1 MEGYKPPKMFAE
13 LPRKIQE
20 KHDSG
25 EWLNVE
31 VPTHQ
36 DISSSDTRSKDR
48 TKGKSGIRESKRNK
62 REIRSGFSPGDEFFL
77 NQASFTRG
85 EAPDFVV
92 KSVSSDGSIR
102 YFEKGSR
109 VVAVVS
115 QDDFAKMVGV
125 ADGAKYD
132 EIRGAKERKIFTLYG
147 DSLLND
153 LDSVEAS
160 EISGEGY
167 NDDQNWLLWVDFMM
181 RRNRLQELVQSYQ
194 KQAEER
200 GDTALA
206 LRDIVQ
212 FAKSM
217 PEEFLSDEQRE
228 KMAQFVSH
236 EPVDKGDRDKRAQK
250 PRQKKMRLDDEPGK
264 KSPTKKGAPKR
275 ERAPKSEPAVAN
287 DTQAPVVENVVAPE
301 FIENVIENS
310 AEQLASYRRY
320 LEEEQRGKEIL
331 IDLVDHTNIE
341 TVFSYEIDP
350 ATEKSTKKK
359 IFLPVSDEAKQ
370 VFDAMSR
377 TTQREARVI
386 WVEMNTELE
395 TSYLG
400 RKFTLA
406 LELVQK
412 TWEEKIAQ
420 APDAVA
426 LEDIGK
432 REQNGNH
439 KRSRGK
445 SQQGARAFIPI
456 DPKDTSAEFQPLQE
470 VLHQMIDQ
478 RNRLKNT
485 ALSGFSKL
493 FDDQLKPRVVAVN
506 KELSTLWQSRLEAL
520 GGPVYEGETVKS
532 TELVDVESLKQD
544 AQRDIETFLTRSL
557 SLIDEKLAAKGENF
571 LEIYREDRER
581 AKRLLAAV
589 GGHIVAIATSAAGRV
604 EPKDAD
610 ALKQAVVKFGTVQLA
625 LVLKQRVAGLLELK
639 KS

>member
-1 MEGYKPPKMFAE
+1 MNSIDSLFGSGGVFYCMGEGMNFLDPKIKAGETFRSKLSRDGNGKKLPDFHIISAHGLNVQAGAETPGNMTARKVEYAVGGATHVLPESILQSVLKRKGYKK
-13 LPRKIQE
+13 RK
-20 KHDSG
+20 
-25 EWLNVE
+25 
-31 VPTHQ
+31 P
-36 DISSSDTRSKDR
+36 
-48 TKGKSGIRESKRNK
+48 GKSGTVDG
-62 REIRSGFSPGDEFFL
+62 GF
-77 NQASFTRG
+77 
-85 EAPDFVV
+85 
-92 KSVSSDGSIR
+92 
-102 YFEKGSR
+102 
-109 VVAVVS
+109 
-115 QDDFAKMVGV
+115 
-125 ADGAKYD
+125 ADGAKQG
-132 EIRGAKERKIFTLYG
+132 EIGEKEGNKMFGRG
-147 DSLLND
+147 LLNKLNQVD
-153 LDSVEAS
+153 VSLIGV
-160 EISGEGY
+160 EGY
-167 NDDQNWLLWVDFMM
+167 SEDQNWFFRVDFSMK
-181 RRNRLQELVQSYQ
+181 RQHLKELVLAYEKKLVG
-194 KQAEER
+194 KQDAS
-200 GDTALA
+200 
-206 LRDIVQ
+206 RDMQEIVA
-212 FAKSM
+212 FAKTILDTF
-217 PEEFLSDEQRE
+217 PLGEDGDVSDGSENKKRGRKPGQR
-228 KMAQFVSH
+228 
-236 EPVDKGDRDKRAQK
+236 
-250 PRQKKMRLDDEPGK
+250 KMRLSDTEEGGNK
-264 KSPTKKGAPKR
+264 ATTTKGALRKG
-275 ERAPKSEPAVAN
+275 RAPKSERAVVG
-287 DTQAPVVENVVAPE
+287 DTQALVVENVVAPE
-301 FIENVIENS
+301 FTENVIENS
-310 AEQLASYRRY
+310 AEQLASYRRH
-320 LEEEQRGKEIL
+320 LEEEQRGKETL
-331 IDLVDHTNIE
+331 IDLVDYTNIE

-395 TSYLG
+395 TLYLG

-406 LELVQK
+406 LELVRK

-439 KRSRGK
+439 KRSGGK
-445 SQQGARAFIPI
+445 SQQGTRAFIPI
-456 DPKDTSAEFQPLQE
+456 DPKDTSAEFQPLHE

-485 ALSGFSKL
+485 ALPGFSKL

-506 KELSTLWQSRLEAL
+506 KGLSTLWQSRLEAL
-520 GGPVYEGETVKS
+520 GGPVYEGATVKS

-544 AQRDIETFLTRSL
+544 AQRDIETFLTKSL

-610 ALKQAVVKFGTVQLA
+610 ALKQAVVKFGTAQLA
-625 LVLKQRVAGLLELK
+625 IVLKQRVAGLLELK